1 MITIIGVG
9 HVFQLSENIRSI
21 IREKRP
27 EVVCIELDQA
37 RYRALQDPSTRGKA
51 PIQYRV
57 LAYVQ
62 KRMADMFGSEVGS
75 EMLAAVSAAN
85 EVGAKVALIDMD
97 AAKMFASLW
106 GRMSFKERARLIGG
120 SLVGL
125 IMTKEKVE
133 KEMERYEEHEE
144 MYLETLGAGFPT
156 VKQILIDDRN
166 VYMAKNISSIAAEH
180 SSVVAVVGDGHISG
194 LLEALKPLEVETV
207 RLKDLRKAPDEQPHG
222 ADVTTSFWY
231 HG

>member
-106 GRMSFKERARLIGG
+106 SGMSFKERIRMLGG
-120 SLVGL
+120 ALMGL
-125 IMTKEKVE
+125 FLTKERVE
-133 KEMERYEEHEE
+133 KEMENFQENEETY
-144 MYLETLGAGFPT
+144 METLGAGFPT
-156 VKQILIDDRN
+156 VKKVLIDDRN
-166 VYMAKNISSIAAEH
+166 VYMAKNIQSIAAEH
-180 SSVVAVVGDGHISG
+180 SSVVAVVGDGHIPG
-194 LLEALKPLEVETV
+194 LLAALKPLEVETV
-207 RLKDLRKAPDEQPHG
+207 RLKDLRNLKETKPEG
-222 ADVTTSFWY
+222 AEVTTSFWY